1 MGGNKSSII
10 KPFCICIIGAGPAG
24 LTLALSLV
32 RRVRSGN
39 SRLMISIFERSPDH
53 RSAATYNPDRSYTID
68 ITGHGLKA
76 ARYIGATNRF
86 DKSLINFYG
95 IRAPFAGVEEKCFE
109 PGWTG
114 SRGDICR
121 SLLLELIEASETV
134 SSCLKLRF
142 ETSATI
148 SNIFEG
154 IIDIESTGQTVKQE
168 SFDLIVGCDGAGSQA
183 RRTIQSQLPNF
194 TVSSTELSNHSTM
207 LSLDL
212 VKDLDPNYLY
222 VLAPP
227 PVMMVAGAICGPNG
241 KNDPLWFCQVGRSG
255 SHSYKT
261 PLEARKLL
269 SSAYP
274 EISKLASDDAIE
286 TFSRRE
292 AMPTGRAKQCSALFG
307 GRVALLGDSGAPF
320 PPFGQGVNAA
330 MESATI
336 LDTNI
341 EKMFQ
346 RVGQRAIT
354 SLDVDEMLSQY
365 SAEWSPQALA
375 AREIALSLDLN
386 QSFFV
391 TMKARLYMFFG
402 VSSLS
407 NSKDARLTY
416 SEALKIE
423 KRADRFVATV
433 GVAALTALTAAALV
447 YIIKK

>member
-1 MGGNKSSII
+1 MVESHL
-10 KPFCICIIGAGPAG
+10 KPFRICIIGAGPAG

-32 RRVRSGN
+32 RRVKSGE
-39 SRLMISIFERSPDH
+39 SRIRISIFERAPDH

-76 ARYIGATNRF
+76 ARYIGVTERF

-121 SLLLELIEASETV
+121 SLLLELIEVSESV
-134 SSCLKLRF
+134 PSCLSVQF

-148 SNIFEG
+148 SSIYQG
-154 IIDIESTGQTVKQE
+154 IIDVEVTGQSIKQE
-168 SFDLIVGCDGAGSQA
+168 SFDLIVGCDGAGSAA
-183 RRTIQSQLPNF
+183 RRAIQTQLPGF

-207 LSLDL
+207 LALDL
-212 VKDLDPNYLY
+212 VKDLNPNYLY

-227 PVMMVAGAICGPNG
+227 PVMMVAGAICGPKG

-255 SHSYKT
+255 SHFYKT
-261 PLEARKLL
+261 PLEARQLL
-269 SSAYP
+269 SRAYP
-274 EISKLASDDAIE
+274 DVSKLASDDAIE

-336 LDTNI
+336 LDTCI
-341 EKMFQ
+341 DKMFQ
-346 RVGQRAIT
+346 SVGPRTIS
-354 SLDVDEMLSQY
+354 SLDVDEMLSYY
-365 SAEWSPQALA
+365 SAEWSPQAFA
-375 AREIALSLDLN
+375 AREIALSLDLK
-386 QSFFV
+386 QSFLV

-416 SEALKIE
+416 SEALEIE
-423 KRADRFVATV
+423 KKADRFVV
-433 GVAALTALTAAALV
+433 SIGVAALAAITATLV
-447 YIIKK
+447 YTIKNNVVR